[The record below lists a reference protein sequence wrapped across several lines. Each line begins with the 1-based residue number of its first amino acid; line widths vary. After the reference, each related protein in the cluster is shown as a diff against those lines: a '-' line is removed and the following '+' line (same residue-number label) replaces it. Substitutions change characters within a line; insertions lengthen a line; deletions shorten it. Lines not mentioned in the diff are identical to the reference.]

1 MIGRRKKIMNEVVS
15 EGSNPADRTG
25 LRSKNRILLVDNDK
39 TILEG
44 FRQILEMEGFGVDT
58 AESGKQSLEKVC
70 GEHFCLALVG
80 GSLPDMSGED
90 LEAKMGEI
98 ASDIRV
104 LGLGTRMIDPKKLL
118 EIVRAN
124 TESQI

>member
-1 MIGRRKKIMNEVVS
+1 MIGRREKIMSEVVS
-15 EGSNPADRTG
+15 EGSNPTDRIG
-25 LRSKNRILLVDNDK
+25 FRSKNRILVVDEDK
-39 TILEG
+39 TILES

-70 GEHFCLALVG
+70 DEHFCLALVG

-90 LEAKMGEI
+90 LEAKMDAI
-98 ASDIRV
+98 ASNIRV
-104 LGLGTRMIDPKKLL
+104 LGLGTKMIDPKKLI
-118 EIVRAN
+118 EIVKAN